1 MMTPAE
7 NSQHTATE
15 VDDVNVKNN
24 YVDCWKRGTKPQ
36 RRPLLPT
43 PQVPPLVRESE
54 RS

>member
-7 NSQHTATE
+7 SPQHTSTE
-15 VDDVNVKNN
+15 ADDVNVKSN
-24 YVDCWKRGTKPQ
+24 YVDCWKWGKKAQ

-43 PQVPPLVRESE
+43 PQVSPLVREGE